1 MKRIYEKF
9 FKIFSLALVI
19 LMTCGFSFSS
29 LFKEC
34 YDTQLQLKAKYESCT
49 DLGVS
54 YAPIIKQ
61 NVWTFVCST
70 NSGDKY
76 IDFIVNKEG
85 KLCRT
90 NQIDARN

>member
-1 MKRIYEKF
+1 MKKNSLMCFTLLATICN
-9 FKIFSLALVI
+9 FSY
-19 LMTCGFSFSS
+19 GFSFSS

-34 YDTQLQLKAKYESCT
+34 YDTELQLKAKYERCA
-49 DLGVS
+49 DLGMS

-70 NSGDKY
+70 KGGDKY
-76 IDFIVNKEG
+76 LDFIVSKDG

-90 NQIDARN
+90 GQIDARN

>member
-1 MKRIYEKF
+1 MKKYSLF
-9 FKIFSLALVI
+9 YFIFAISI
-19 LMTCGFSFSS
+19 CSSSYGFSFSS

-34 YDTQLQLKAKYESCT
+34 YDTELQLRAKYERCA
-49 DLGVS
+49 DLGMS

-61 NVWTFVCST
+61 NVWTFACTT

-76 IDFIVNKEG
+76 IDFIVSKEG

-90 NQIDARN
+90 HQIDAKN